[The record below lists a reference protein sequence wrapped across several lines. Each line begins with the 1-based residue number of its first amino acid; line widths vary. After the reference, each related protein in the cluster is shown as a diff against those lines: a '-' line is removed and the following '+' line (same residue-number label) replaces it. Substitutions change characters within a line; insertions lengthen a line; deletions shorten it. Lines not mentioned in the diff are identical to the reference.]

1 MARITVEDCL
11 EKIDNQYDLV
21 LLAKERTVQLNA
33 GSPMLVE
40 EDNDKRTII
49 SLREIGDGKI
59 DVKEVEAS
67 AIKRLRKEPDEIE
80 QQEETEEETNDDF
93 ENLYKGQVSKS
104 GVAILPSKR
113 TRRIPEVKKP
123 SLADEAL
130 SELKAEQPEIKEENL
145 ETEEAPLELS
155 ETLSEKSLSY
165 AYEMYQNGFWFHKN
179 PKNGEL
185 VGDRLSKKGF
195 PYIDIGE
202 NLALSSSVR
211 SGHISLMNSESHK
224 NTILDSEFK
233 RVGIGIVSGPLGLII
248 VQIFSS

>member
-11 EKIDNQYDLV
+11 EKVDNQYDLV

-145 ETEEAPLELS
+145 DTEEDPLELS
-155 ETLSEKSLSY
+155 EEASKEEENKSE
-165 AYEMYQNGFWFHKN
+165 
-179 PKNGEL
+179 
-185 VGDRLSKKGF
+185 
-195 PYIDIGE
+195 
-202 NLALSSSVR
+202 
-211 SGHISLMNSESHK
+211 
-224 NTILDSEFK
+224 
-233 RVGIGIVSGPLGLII
+233 
-248 VQIFSS
+248 

>member
-11 EKIDNQYDLV
+11 EKVDNQYDLV

-33 GSPMLVE
+33 GSPMLVD

-59 DVKEVEAS
+59 DVKDIEAN
-67 AIKRLRKEPDEIE
+67 AIRRLRKEPDEQE
-80 QQEETEEETNDDF
+80 QLEETEEETNDEF

-130 SELKAEQPEIKEENL
+130 SELKDEQPEIKEENL

-155 ETLSEKSLSY
+155 EEAPVEEENKSE
-165 AYEMYQNGFWFHKN
+165 
-179 PKNGEL
+179 
-185 VGDRLSKKGF
+185 
-195 PYIDIGE
+195 
-202 NLALSSSVR
+202 
-211 SGHISLMNSESHK
+211 
-224 NTILDSEFK
+224 
-233 RVGIGIVSGPLGLII
+233 
-248 VQIFSS
+248 

>member
-59 DVKEVEAS
+59 SVKDLKEN
-67 AIKRLRKEPDEIE
+67 AIKRLRKEPDETE
-80 QQEETEEETNDDF
+80 QQEEIEEETNDDF
-93 ENLYKGQVSKS
+93 EDLYKGQISKS

-130 SELKAEQPEIKEENL
+130 SELKSEQPEIKEENL
-145 ETEEAPLELS
+145 EKEEEPLELS
-155 ETLSEKSLSY
+155 EEAPAAEDNKSE
-165 AYEMYQNGFWFHKN
+165 
-179 PKNGEL
+179 
-185 VGDRLSKKGF
+185 
-195 PYIDIGE
+195 
-202 NLALSSSVR
+202 
-211 SGHISLMNSESHK
+211 
-224 NTILDSEFK
+224 
-233 RVGIGIVSGPLGLII
+233 
-248 VQIFSS
+248 

>member
-11 EKIDNQYDLV
+11 EKVDNQYDLV

-123 SLADEAL
+123 SLAEEAL

-155 ETLSEKSLSY
+155 EEAPKEEENKSE
-165 AYEMYQNGFWFHKN
+165 
-179 PKNGEL
+179 
-185 VGDRLSKKGF
+185 
-195 PYIDIGE
+195 
-202 NLALSSSVR
+202 
-211 SGHISLMNSESHK
+211 
-224 NTILDSEFK
+224 
-233 RVGIGIVSGPLGLII
+233 
-248 VQIFSS
+248 